1 MEEKLDIVAYIKYI
15 QQEIKDKKFDDYVH
29 VFYEYKNYLE
39 SRIKKN
45 PKDIEAICQ
54 LAAVYLELRYDE
66 NTSIKLIL
74 DTLTNFADEI
84 SAIDKSRIYI
94 NLAFLYESNDEEKN
108 CLYYLEEA
116 IKLNPHMAV
125 AYNELGRIR
134 MENNIIEDNLNLF
147 EKAYSLSSKMKY
159 QYNYAV
165 ALFQHGYILKSK
177 VLFEGLLPKYQDA
190 RRVLYGYGVCCFYT
204 GNKRKAIEIANKL
217 AQGKN
222 DDYITESEIADLYFL
237 CDEYSKHNEMY
248 DNSEIG
254 YYSDV
259 RWLAPYFYSLKVQG
273 KMEKLQAKLTEVIT
287 EKNNKIIETEAEE
300 LDDEFTET
308 EKNEDIQEYQKE
320 KNEIITAFEKII
332 NEDYKPEIKIK
343 LWLMYGCYMI
353 DCPRHQSL

>member
-1 MEEKLDIVAYIKYI
+1 MNTIAYIKYI
-15 QQEIKDKKFDDYVH
+15 QHEIQDKEFDDYVH
-29 VFYEYKNYLE
+29 IFYEYKNYLE

-66 NTSIKLIL
+66 NISIKLIK

-116 IKLNPHMAV
+116 IKLNPNMAD
-125 AYNELGRIR
+125 AYNELGRIQI
-134 MENNIIEDNLNLF
+134 ENGIIGDNLKLF

-159 QYNYAV
+159 QYNYGV
-165 ALFQHGYILKSK
+165 ALFQHDYILKAK
-177 VLFEGLLPKYQDA
+177 ALFEELLPKYEDE
-190 RRVLYGYGVCCFYT
+190 RRILYGYGVCCFYT

-222 DDYITESEIADLYFL
+222 DDYIAESEIADLYFL
-237 CDEYSKHNEMY
+237 CEEYSKHNEMY
-248 DNSEIG
+248 DNSEFE
-254 YYSDV
+254 YRLDV
-259 RWLAPYFYSLKVQG
+259 RWLAPYFYCLKVQG
-273 KMEKLQAKLTEVIT
+273 KMEELQSKLTEVIM

-300 LDDEFTET
+300 LDDEFTKV
-308 EKNEDIQEYQKE
+308 EKNESIQEYQKE
-320 KNEIITAFEKII
+320 KNEIITAFEKIT
-332 NEDYKPEIKIK
+332 NDTYKPEIRIK
-343 LWLMYGCYMI
+343 LWLMNGCYMI
-353 DCPRHQSL
+353 DCPRHQSLFNNM